1 MQLERADY
9 RPFFYRS
16 NCGSLGVAM
25 TNKNTDISCRSHR
38 SAYLVRLLLPTAW
51 LIAVGWLSLTPSP
64 PQVHGI
70 MGWDKLLH
78 AGAYGLLTIL
88 LAQSFLIYLQ
98 NPWHA
103 GWLAVL
109 CAVAC
114 GGLLEILQMTM
125 QSGRTAEWMDLVAD
139 AVGAILGC
147 VIFRQIVVL
156 YWRHYECPGS
166 SHG

>member
-1 MQLERADY
+1 MNYKNLDIKC
-9 RPFFYRS
+9 RS
-16 NCGSLGVAM
+16 NRI
-25 TNKNTDISCRSHR
+25 K
-38 SAYLVRLLLPTAW
+38 YLVRLFLPAAW

-70 MGWDKLLH
+70 MSWDKLLH

-88 LAQSFLIYLQ
+88 MAQYFLHYLK

-109 CAVAC
+109 CAVVC
-114 GGLLEILQMTM
+114 GGGLEILQMAM
-125 QSGRTAEWMDLVAD
+125 QSGRIAEWTDLFAD

-156 YWRHYECPGS
+156 YWRHFECPES